1 MISAVIN
8 TLNEEANIAACIA
21 SVRAVA
27 DEIVVCDQESSD
39 RTVEIAR
46 FLGAKVVTFPRIRG
60 NFVGAPKKFAIE
72 NATGEFILSIDA
84 DERVTPRLARKLR
97 ELAAANQYDVVHF
110 RKKNLYFGGYPI
122 HSLPFFIP
130 EPLFFRRSV
139 YLQNYSGAEEQHHN
153 NYAGVR
159 FAEPALTLPPSY
171 HFIHL
176 AYPTIEKYVTKTLGW
191 YARVEAE
198 QWHESGRTFSQRQML
213 EEPARFFFGSFVKK
227 RGYRD
232 GTRGLI
238 LHVLFSGY
246 LFLRWANLWLIE
258 QQAGFVPI
266 EDNQKIWQP
275 AEKVAQ

>member
-1 MISAVIN
+1 
-8 TLNEEANIAACIA
+8 
-21 SVRAVA
+21 
-27 DEIVVCDQESSD
+27 VCDQESSD
-39 RTVEIAR
+39 RTVEIASR
-46 FLGAKVVTFPRIRG
+46 LGAKVVTFPRIRG

-72 NATGEFILSIDA
+72 NATQEFILTIDA

-97 ELAAANQYDVVHF
+97 ELAADNQHDVVHF
-110 RKKNLYFGGYPI
+110 RKKNLYFAGYPRY
-122 HSLPFFIP
+122 SLPFFIP

-139 YLQNYSGAEEQHHN
+139 YLKNYSGAEEQHHN

-159 FAEPALTLPPSY
+159 FAEPSLTLPPAY
-171 HFIHL
+171 HYIHL

-198 QWHESGRTFSQRQML
+198 QWHESGRAFSQRKMVL
-213 EEPARFFFGSFVKK
+213 EPVRWFFGSFIKK

-258 QQAGFVPI
+258 QQTGFTPI
-266 EDNQKIWQP
+266 EDNQRIWQ
-275 AEKVAQ
+275 AAGKAAR